1 VYVGVGAVVAL
12 KLSPNLRRT
21 EAQKRKEAAASD
33 GPDLKKPPPKKGAAA
48 ATDEGDKVK
57 TKTPADLEVEKL
69 EKLLGLRCA
78 EKEKGAPSA

>member
-1 VYVGVGAVVAL
+1 MAL

-21 EAQKRKEAAASD
+21 ETQKRKEAAASD
-33 GPDLKKPPPKKGAAA
+33 GPDLKKPPPKKGAAP

-57 TKTPADLEVEKL
+57 TKTPTDLEVEKL